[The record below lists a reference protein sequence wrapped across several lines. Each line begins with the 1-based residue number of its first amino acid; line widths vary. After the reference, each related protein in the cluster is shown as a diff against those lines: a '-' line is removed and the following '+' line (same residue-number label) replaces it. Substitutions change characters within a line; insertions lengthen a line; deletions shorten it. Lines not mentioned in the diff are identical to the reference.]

1 MVIKIF
7 LDKDSKNVVI
17 NRMDM
22 GIWKFNLNMYVF
34 VLVVLFVELFIVC
47 IEFFFVRVV
56 GKIILGKY
64 FWFDIVNV
72 KEILLYIVNF

>member
-34 VLVVLFVELFIVC
+34 VLVVFFVELFIVC

-64 FWFDIVNV
+64 FCFDIVNV